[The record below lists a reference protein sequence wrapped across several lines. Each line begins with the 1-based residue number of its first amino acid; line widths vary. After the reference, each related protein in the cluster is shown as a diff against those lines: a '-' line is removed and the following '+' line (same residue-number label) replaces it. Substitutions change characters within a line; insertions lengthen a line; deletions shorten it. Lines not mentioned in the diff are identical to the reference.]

1 MQQILVVDDEP
12 HVIRILKLSLVRAGY
27 QVDSCANGEQAL
39 ERLRQSQPDIL
50 ITDIQMPRMG
60 GRELCQQVR
69 KEFPEQ
75 PMLIFVLTS
84 RTEIEHREWSR
95 SLENILFLEKP
106 LSLRKMLSM
115 IKDHFE

>member
-1 MQQILVVDDEP
+1 MQQILIVDDEP

-27 QVDSCANGEQAL
+27 QVDSCSNGEQAL

-50 ITDIQMPRMG
+50 ITDIEMPRMG
-60 GRELCQQVR
+60 GRELCQRVR
-69 KEFPEQ
+69 KEYSEQ
-75 PMLIFVLTS
+75 DMLIFVLTS

-106 LSLRKMLSM
+106 LSLRKMMGM
-115 IKDHFE
+115 IKAHFE